1 MISLKNILKEAV
13 KAGKVICN
21 KCNWSWDIS
30 DGGNHPYTCHKC
42 GNDNTPIKEVEITP
56 GHENDRDMVVG
67 VAEILRMVDD
77 MDNRKEIA
85 EAMLRKFKSEDV
97 IHNASEFLTLCGI
110 SS

>member
-1 MISLKNILKEAV
+1 MIKL
-13 KAGKVICN
+13 N
-21 KCNWSWDIS
+21 KLIPIS
-30 DGGNHPYTCHKC
+30 DNFTTAVVLTKEEF
-42 GNDNTPIKEVEITP
+42 NEVEVGQ

-77 MDNRKEIA
+77 MNNRKEIA

-97 IHNASEFLTLCGI
+97 IHNAGEFLTLCGI

>member
-1 MISLKNILKEAV
+1 MAGLQKTTKLKVVVGEPLNNMIKLISLIN
-13 KAGKVICN
+13 
-21 KCNWSWDIS
+21 
-30 DGGNHPYTCHKC
+30 
-42 GNDNTPIKEVEITP
+42 EVEVGP

-77 MDNRKEIA
+77 MNNRKEIA

-97 IHNASEFLTLCGI
+97 IHNAGEFLTLCGI

>member
-1 MISLKNILKEAV
+1 MAGLQKTTKQKVVVGKLLNNMIKLSSLIN
-13 KAGKVICN
+13 
-21 KCNWSWDIS
+21 
-30 DGGNHPYTCHKC
+30 
-42 GNDNTPIKEVEITP
+42 EVEVGQ

-77 MDNRKEIA
+77 MNNRKEIA

-97 IHNASEFLTLCGI
+97 IHNAGEFLTLCGI